1 MIQRFVYH
9 EKQYN
14 NGIILYLYFR
24 TRAINVK
31 TNKLKDSDISEE
43 DTSIEYLYKEIN
55 VQFCI

>member
-31 TNKLKDSDISEE
+31 TNELKDSDISEE
-43 DTSIEYLYKEIN
+43 DMSIEYLYKEIN